1 MSKNGKTVLC
11 LILVAV
17 LMMFSLLT
25 GCGTTE
31 GKKGELDQTTAQ
43 AQTAPT
49 AVPTEQPK
57 EKVKITFW
65 HTYGD
70 SEEPFFNDNIL
81 PLFKE
86 KFPYIEVESLRQ
98 ESGQYNQL
106 IVTALGTKQTPDVAR
121 IDLTNV
127 ATYANQG
134 GLLSLDDMEGFKEI
148 AGQCL
153 EGPLATNYFK
163 SKYYGLPLDTNCK
176 AAVMNMNVMKK
187 LGFTEPPKT
196 MEEIIEAS
204 TKNSAGKYT
213 INVSGTGDWDSYTYF
228 WLFGGVLTDGKF
240 SKAAGYM
247 DSPQSIAALQKMIDL
262 HNEKVFTV
270 RDIDGT
276 PDAWDGIKKDE
287 YALFFEGPWYFSCNP
302 DYKDKN
308 IVPAAI
314 PTYNGKSSSIVGGED
329 IVIFKNSKH
338 PEEAF
343 EFVKFM
349 LSDEVQTLMASK
361 GQMPV
366 LKTSV
371 NKEQI
376 KKDSVLSVYQKQLE
390 TANTR
395 IPSPQNSLISQY
407 WGEEI
412 TKALKGEVTAEA
424 ALKSAAQK
432 IDAELAK

>member
-1 MSKNGKTVLC
+1 MKKNGIRV
-11 LILVAV
+11 LILTLVAATM
-17 LMMFSLLT
+17 LLFLLT
-25 GCGTTE
+25 GCGKTEEKKVEESVQATT
-31 GKKGELDQTTAQ
+31 QTDA
-43 AQTAPT
+43 APT
-49 AVPTEQPK
+49 ESPK

-70 SEEPFFNDNIL
+70 AEEPFFNDSVL
-81 PLFKE
+81 PRFQE

-98 ESGQYNQL
+98 ESGQFNQL

-127 ATYANQG
+127 AVYANQG
-134 GLLSLDDMEGFKEI
+134 GLVSLDEMEGFNELKDLS
-148 AGQCL
+148 L
-153 EGPLATNYFK
+153 EGPLATNFFNG
-163 SKYYGLPLDTNCK
+163 KYYGLPLDTNCK

-204 TKNSAGKYT
+204 KKNSAGKYT

-228 WLFGGVLTDGKF
+228 WLFGGVLTDETF
-240 SKAAGYM
+240 SKATGYM

-262 HNEKVFTV
+262 HNEKVFTI

-287 YALFFEGPWYFSCNP
+287 YAMFFEGPWYFSANP
-302 DYKDKN
+302 DWKDKN

-314 PTYNGKSSSIVGGED
+314 PTYNGKSASIVGGED
-329 IVIFKNSKH
+329 IVIFQNSKH
-338 PEEAF
+338 PKEAF
-343 EFVKFM
+343 EFIKFM
-349 LSDEVQTLMASK
+349 LSEEVQILMASK
-361 GQMPV
+361 GQMSI
-366 LKTSV
+366 LKTAV
-371 NKEQI
+371 DKEQI
-376 KKDSVLSVYQKQLE
+376 KMNPVLSIYQKQLE

-395 IPSPQNSLISQY
+395 IPSPQNSLIAQY
-407 WGEEI
+407 WGEEM

-432 IDAELAK
+432 IDAEIAK